1 MFFFC
6 RSSVMA
12 EAAQNRVQMAMKD
25 FIDNI
30 DKSKL
35 RPVQKR
41 MYLCNAECMD
51 SAGSMEEVGS
61 LQCPQTNLSHVRSRD
76 VWRGALSRHRGHRA
90 TSSQSW
96 SSSRPVCPGVSR
108 SVRTTSRTRSGSTRR
123 SRRSPSTGG
132 SSSPVPLTAVTKISS
147 NSRT

>member
-1 MFFFC
+1 
-6 RSSVMA
+6 MA

-30 DKSKL
+30 DRSKL

-61 LQCPQTNLSHVRSRD
+61 L
-76 VWRGALSRHRGHRA
+76 
-90 TSSQSW
+90 
-96 SSSRPVCPGVSR
+96 
-108 SVRTTSRTRSGSTRR
+108 
-123 SRRSPSTGG
+123 
-132 SSSPVPLTAVTKISS
+132 
-147 NSRT
+147 

>member
-6 RSSVMA
+6 RSSIMA

-30 DKSKL
+30 DRSKL

-61 LQCPQTNLSHVRSRD
+61 L
-76 VWRGALSRHRGHRA
+76 
-90 TSSQSW
+90 
-96 SSSRPVCPGVSR
+96 
-108 SVRTTSRTRSGSTRR
+108 
-123 SRRSPSTGG
+123 
-132 SSSPVPLTAVTKISS
+132 
-147 NSRT
+147 